1 MSSSASEF
9 WWSKGDTVHCWYRKR
24 WLCPSLISKKWQIP
38 RQGFWELSFW
48 FSTALW
54 FSLPCPP
61 PPAPLPPCFPC
72 DLVSEADYNP
82 KTSAL
87 SYFTSQAFLCLGFC
101 TCCSF
106 GLQALLLFL
115 PHRLTCPNLLFWLI
129 HTHSPGQPSRN
140 SLPQT
145 RAGTSLELY
154 ARLFSV
160 IAHDHRFAFLPC
172 RARSAA
178 SRLDSGTALCLFL
191 KP

>member
-1 MSSSASEF
+1 MSSVHH
-9 WWSKGDTVHCWYRKR
+9 WLLKNDTFLGRVFEN
-24 WLCPSLISKKWQIP
+24 L
-38 RQGFWELSFW
+38 GFGFPLQSGF
-48 FSTALW
+48 LY
-54 FSLPCPP
+54 
-61 PPAPLPPCFPC
+61 PAPPCFPC

-101 TCCSF
+101 TCCSS
-106 GLQALLLFL
+106 GLQDLLLFL

-129 HTHSPGQPSRN
+129 RTHSPGQPSRN

-160 IAHDHRFAFLPC
+160 IAHDRRLAFLPC
-172 RARSAA
+172 RSRSAA
-178 SRLDSGTALCLFL
+178 SRLDLGTALCLFL